1 MLCVVIRFARGS
13 QSLKHSNTEF
23 AEIGVFLDQELL
35 TQRLSP
41 WKLWRISLRLIRGG
55 FSSKSI
61 QPEQPLKNLRTLRKL
76 LSAIIRRAGR
86 VDGALMM
93 VAFLILVAA
102 AAMAQPQAAAPKFRP
117 FTVQTPDGVMIS
129 AQEWGNPNGAEI
141 VFIHGFSQSH
151 LSWSRQVTSE
161 LANNFRMI
169 TYDIR
174 GHGESDK
181 PLDQAYYKDHKRWAD
196 ELKAMIEGAKL
207 KNPVLVGWS
216 YGGRI
221 IAEYL
226 MEYGDKRHRRYQF
239 RRGVYKS
246 CAGIPRSCGAVAAR
260 KMASENLAENIENTL
275 LFLKF
280 STAKALPPDELEM
293 MLAYNMV
300 VPAKV
305 RSHLMA
311 RPAPYE
317 EGLKKL
323 KVPVLVTHGLEDRV
337 ALIPTA
343 HYTLSVVPKARA
355 SFYESAGHMPF
366 WENAP
371 RFNRELAEFV
381 TPPNRR

>member
-1 MLCVVIRFARGS
+1 
-13 QSLKHSNTEF
+13 
-23 AEIGVFLDQELL
+23 
-35 TQRLSP
+35 
-41 WKLWRISLRLIRGG
+41 
-55 FSSKSI
+55 
-61 QPEQPLKNLRTLRKL
+61 
-76 LSAIIRRAGR
+76 
-86 VDGALMM
+86 
-93 VAFLILVAA
+93 
-102 AAMAQPQAAAPKFRP
+102 
-117 FTVQTPDGVMIS
+117 MIS

-141 VFIHGFSQSH
+141 LFIHGFSQSH

-181 PLDQAYYKDHKRWAD
+181 PLDQAYYKDHKRWAE
-196 ELKAMIEGAKL
+196 ELKTVIEGAKL

-216 YGGRI
+216 YGARI

-226 MEYGDKRHRRYQF
+226 MEYGDQ
-239 RRGVYKS
+239 GI
-246 CAGIPRSCGAVAAR
+246 AGINFVAAFTKVVPEFLGPGAVTAR

-275 LFLKF
+275 LFLKL
-280 STAKALPPDELEM
+280 STAKPLPPDELEM

-311 RPAPYE
+311 RPTPYE

-355 SFYESAGHMPF
+355 SFYENAGHMPF

>member
-1 MLCVVIRFARGS
+1 
-13 QSLKHSNTEF
+13 
-23 AEIGVFLDQELL
+23 
-35 TQRLSP
+35 
-41 WKLWRISLRLIRGG
+41 
-55 FSSKSI
+55 
-61 QPEQPLKNLRTLRKL
+61 
-76 LSAIIRRAGR
+76 
-86 VDGALMM
+86 
-93 VAFLILVAA
+93 
-102 AAMAQPQAAAPKFRP
+102 
-117 FTVQTPDGVMIS
+117 MIS

-141 VFIHGFSQSH
+141 LFIHGFSQSH
-151 LSWSRQVTSE
+151 LSWSRQVRSE
-161 LANNFRMI
+161 LANSFRMI

-181 PLDQAYYKDHKRWAD
+181 PLDQAYYKDHKPWAE
-196 ELKAMIEGAKL
+196 ELKAVIEGAKL

-226 MEYGDKRHRRYQF
+226 MEYGDK
-239 RRGVYKS
+239 GI
-246 CAGIPRSCGAVAAR
+246 AGINFVAAFTKIVPEFLGPGAVAAR

-275 LFLKF
+275 LFLKL
-280 STAKALPPDELEM
+280 STAKPLPPDELET

-311 RPAPYE
+311 RPTSYE

-337 ALIPTA
+337 AFIPTA

-355 SFYESAGHMPF
+355 SFYENAGHMPF

-381 TPPNRR
+381 TIANRR

>member
-1 MLCVVIRFARGS
+1 M
-13 QSLKHSNTEF
+13 
-23 AEIGVFLDQELL
+23 
-35 TQRLSP
+35 
-41 WKLWRISLRLIRGG
+41 
-55 FSSKSI
+55 
-61 QPEQPLKNLRTLRKL
+61 KNL
-76 LSAIIRRAGR
+76 LSRGLPRS
-86 VDGALMM
+86 VVPVVGALMM
-93 VAFLILVAA
+93 IALLLLASGAA
-102 AAMAQPQAAAPKFRP
+102 IAQPQAVSPKFRP

-141 VFIHGFSQSH
+141 LFIHGFSQSH
-151 LSWSRQVTSE
+151 LSWSRQVKSE
-161 LANNFRMI
+161 LTNSFRMI

-181 PLDQAYYKDHKRWAD
+181 PLDQVYYKDHKRWAE
-196 ELKAMIEGAKL
+196 ELRTVIEGAKL

-226 MEYGDKRHRRYQF
+226 MEYGDK
-239 RRGVYKS
+239 GI
-246 CAGIPRSCGAVAAR
+246 AGINFVAAFTKVVPEFLGPGAAAAR
-260 KMASENLAENIENTL
+260 RMASENLAENIENTL
-275 LFLKF
+275 LFLRL
-280 STAKALPPDELEM
+280 STAKALPADELEM

-311 RPAPYE
+311 RPTPYE

-355 SFYESAGHMPF
+355 SSYENAGHMPF

-381 TPPNRR
+381 MIANRH

>member
-1 MLCVVIRFARGS
+1 MREAAQI
-13 QSLKHSNTEF
+13 LKHSNTEF

-35 TQRLSP
+35 TQRLSLG
-41 WKLWRISLRLIRGG
+41 KLWRISLRLIRGG

-76 LSAIIRRAGR
+76 LSAIIRSAGR

-141 VFIHGFSQSH
+141 LFIHGFSQSH

-181 PLDQAYYKDHKRWAD
+181 PLDQAYYKDHKRWAE
-196 ELKAMIEGAKL
+196 ELKTVIEGAKL
-207 KNPVLVGWS
+207 KSPVLVGWS

-226 MEYGDKRHRRYQF
+226 MEYGDK
-239 RRGVYKS
+239 S
-246 CAGIPRSCGAVAAR
+246 IAGINFVAAFT
-260 KMASENLAENIENTL
+260 KVVPE
-275 LFLKF
+275 FLGPGDSRREKDGVGE
-280 STAKALPPDELEM
+280 SGGKYREHSLVSKALDGQTF
-293 MLAYNMV
+293 AAGRVGND
-300 VPAKV
+300 A
-305 RSHLMA
+305 
-311 RPAPYE
+311 
-317 EGLKKL
+317 GL
-323 KVPVLVTHGLEDRV
+323 
-337 ALIPTA
+337 
-343 HYTLSVVPKARA
+343 
-355 SFYESAGHMPF
+355 
-366 WENAP
+366 
-371 RFNRELAEFV
+371 
-381 TPPNRR
+381 